1 MMNKKQY
8 QAPKAA
14 VLSFAAEGMLAASNT
29 DRIPVDTNP
38 GTPSSNQRD
47 FTSSG
52 DYWGNSNSSN

>member
-29 DRIPVDTNP
+29 DRIPVDSTP
-38 GTPSSNQRD
+38 GPPSSNQRD

>member
-8 QAPKAA
+8 LAPKAA

-38 GTPSSNQRD
+38 ATPAANQRD
-47 FTSSG
+47 FASHG
-52 DYWGNSNSSN
+52 DYWNNSDSSN